1 MLGRERKCHAHSE
14 EAIAAARESVDR
26 EIEAHAHDA
35 LGRLELGTGRAQE
48 SITHLERVRELAG
61 RAGGGTAYLQWR
73 PDLIEAYVRTKR
85 HSDAAAELA
94 AFESLKATGLGP
106 WATAAI
112 ARCRGLLAD
121 EETFD
126 DAFAEALRLCT
137 DEVSPFERARTE
149 LVYGE
154 RLRRAGRRLD
164 SREQLRSALDQFE
177 RLGASSW
184 AERAREELR
193 ASGETARKRDPA
205 LVDELTPRELEIAL
219 QVADGGTNKEVAAR
233 LFLSPKTVE
242 LHLGRV
248 YRKLGIRSRTE
259 LARLMPG

>member
-1 MLGRERKCHAHSE
+1 MTAGRTSA
-14 EAIAAARESVDR
+14 EALATRAPADVLV
-26 EIEAHAHDA
+26 EAHALDA
-35 LGRLELGTGRAQE
+35 LGRLELG
-48 SITHLERVRELAG
+48 AG
-61 RAGGGTAYLQWR
+61 RCPRVDSLLSSESASLREAPRGGTPHLRWR

-85 HSDAAAELA
+85 LPEAAAELA
-94 AFESLKATGLGP
+94 AFEKFEDTGLGP
-106 WATAAI
+106 WATATL
-112 ARCRGLLAD
+112 ARSRALLAD
-121 EETFD
+121 EGVLD
-126 DAFAEALRLCT
+126 DGFAEALRLCT
-137 DEVSPFERARTE
+137 DSVSPFERARTE

-164 SREQLRSALDQFE
+164 SREQLRAALDEFE